1 MIRKTL
7 LLACDPDRAFE
18 LLTRQAGAWWPPDRR
33 HTQDPRS
40 QIFIEPGGRFFERAT
55 DGREVELGVVRVFSP
70 PERLVLDWYPGSG
83 AEQPTHVEI
92 ALRAEGDGTRWS
104 CCTKRGRSAPRPT
117 DATKGATSRV
127 GGWCSKLGLRPRWTP
142 LETW

>member
-55 DGREVELGVVRVFSP
+55 DGREVEFAMEEVFDGWMAGLITKSIP
-70 PERLVLDWYPGSG
+70 DLQPAFDEFASCLKRE
-83 AEQPTHVEI
+83 AEK
-92 ALRAEGDGTRWS
+92 A
-104 CCTKRGRSAPRPT
+104 
-117 DATKGATSRV
+117 
-127 GGWCSKLGLRPRWTP
+127 
-142 LETW
+142 

>member
-92 ALRAEGDGTRWS
+92 ALRAEGDGTRVELLHQAGPFS
-104 CCTKRGRSAPRPT
+104 AEAYGRNQGRYEQS
-117 DATKGATSRV
+117 
-127 GGWCSKLGLRPRWTP
+127 WGLVFEAWAQAAVDTA
-142 LETW
+142 